1 MSNLDGMKSLTDGN
15 EKSLTDGNENKKSEF
30 ASSVQVVPDNH
41 RRSSTS
47 TASRARIQASFQAR
61 IKARNAMTADKLHD
75 NFVESEL
82 KLQMKQAKRQELGR
96 RRTLQRVKA
105 RAALKKS
112 QKLKKVQLFSGLN
125 DGAIGKLID
134 SMKDKT
140 FAPGETLVQ
149 QGDVAYEF
157 YVITSGTCN
166 VLVDSKFVGSMHT
179 HDHFGEACVSVAAR
193 MANARAWHDKDEDVE
208 NINDVLARIASSER
222 RKATVVA
229 SSDHGEVKVLAVGIS
244 ILSQLFQDGVLDA
257 DTMLVE
263 IRGEHEKRLR
273 LQAAGRVWKLSGARS
288 KIMGLR
294 KGDTSS
300 NNSRSL
306 FS

>member
-1 MSNLDGMKSLTDGN
+1 M
-15 EKSLTDGNENKKSEF
+15 
-30 ASSVQVVPDNH
+30 
-41 RRSSTS
+41 
-47 TASRARIQASFQAR
+47 
-61 IKARNAMTADKLHD
+61 
-75 NFVESEL
+75 
-82 KLQMKQAKRQELGR
+82 
-96 RRTLQRVKA
+96 
-105 RAALKKS
+105 
-112 QKLKKVQLFSGLN
+112 
-125 DGAIGKLID
+125 
-134 SMKDKT
+134 
-140 FAPGETLVQ
+140 
-149 QGDVAYEF
+149 
-157 YVITSGTCN
+157 
-166 VLVDSKFVGSMHT
+166 
-179 HDHFGEACVSVAAR
+179 
-193 MANARAWHDKDEDVE
+193 E

-257 DTMLVE
+257 DAILVE